1 MRCCSIETVKNWHL
15 KKIKFLLKDWSRKD
29 FDPVFVYLELTI
41 VWSRMHLATF
51 SVLISNMNRKGEIV
65 IKRILFL

>member
-29 FDPVFVYLELTI
+29 FDPVFVYLE
-41 VWSRMHLATF
+41 HLLLCE
-51 SVLISNMNRKGEIV
+51 VECI
-65 IKRILFL
+65 